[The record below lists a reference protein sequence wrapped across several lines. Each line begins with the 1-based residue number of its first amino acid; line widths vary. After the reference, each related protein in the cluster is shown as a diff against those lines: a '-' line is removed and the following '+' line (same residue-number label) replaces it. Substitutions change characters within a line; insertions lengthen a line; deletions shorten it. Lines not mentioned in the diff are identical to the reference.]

1 VTEKLKAIGRKVL
14 AVTADLTKEEQVYR
28 AIKEVAEFFG
38 RIDILVNNVGGGT
51 PEMAQMVMEHL
62 TKLPDARQLPPTAH
76 VPASVW
82 DKVYELNLKSHVMLS
97 NAVTPYFVKQRS
109 GKIVN
114 VSSTSGRVGEADN
127 SAYCAMK
134 AGDISLTWSLARAL
148 APFNVNVNCICP
160 GLVYTPL
167 WKGASAAR
175 RPILRARIQEMRRK
189 GEKLQDWMEGW
200 AADDA
205 AGMSNKEMWLKYLVL
220 AITPLGREQTP
231 EDMGRAV
238 AFLVS
243 EEAKNITG
251 QTLHI
256 DGGYVMR

>member
-1 VTEKLKAIGRKVL
+1 
-14 AVTADLTKEEQVYR
+14 
-28 AIKEVAEFFG
+28 
-38 RIDILVNNVGGGT
+38 
-51 PEMAQMVMEHL
+51 
-62 TKLPDARQLPPTAH
+62 
-76 VPASVW
+76 
-82 DKVYELNLKSHVMLS
+82 
-97 NAVTPYFVKQRS
+97 
-109 GKIVN
+109 
-114 VSSTSGRVGEADN
+114 
-127 SAYCAMK
+127 
-134 AGDISLTWSLARAL
+134 
-148 APFNVNVNCICP
+148 
-160 GLVYTPL
+160 
-167 WKGASAAR
+167 
-175 RPILRARIQEMRRK
+175 
-189 GEKLQDWMEGW
+189 MEGW